1 MARRMKNK
9 LSALSIGS
17 LVTTI
22 LAHIAVILFVILAK
36 GYFNLEL
43 KIIICALIVIVCVL
57 IIIDILL
64 VYGINFKD
72 IASRIVIIVLSI
84 LMMVVG
90 FGGSYYVSKVNK
102 AVDNAIENTGTDQY
116 ETISG
121 SFVYYSEKGTVKY
134 KDLDSLK
141 SASNLKVG
149 VVFDDGI
156 GVATAAQKLMEDEG
170 IKATVTTY
178 SSSEE
183 LLGNLIGN
191 GTDEIDV
198 AVFPSSYRQ
207 RWLADE
213 EVDYA
218 QYLDHV
224 YDFHKFE
231 DKVKTGENKNANKDL
246 YTEPFNILLIGFAPE
261 DEAMTVG
268 LADSII
274 VATVNPQTFTVSLT
288 SIARDTYTKL
298 ACAPNSERQKIN
310 AARAYSRQCLMDTV
324 GELLDIDIDYYM
336 EVNFLGVVEIVDA
349 IGGIV
354 VNNPVE
360 FVGQTA
366 SGIRGEFTVL
376 VPAGE
381 EVVCDGEMALA
392 FARERHAMPNGDF
405 DRQKHQQEVIA
416 RIAEKLL
423 GMNDV
428 NKALKV
434 MEAAGK
440 NFTTNLSLN
449 QLTGIFSYIIN
460 HKNTIGIPTFNMIEM
475 QNMRVT
481 GYSSWYYS
489 YIMRLPQ
496 WIYRLYNGSIQ
507 ECKDRINDVMNNYTV
522 GGIKQDSYMKFF
534 VEYPYERPQYYSEY
548 FNEEQVHE
556 KMPDCYPLFVGKDL
570 ATAMSLAQAVGIT
583 LNIKYIEPDSPDYK
597 ESLDGQIIDQYPRQ
611 GALVEEYP
619 TGSITVMGNGDPNY
633 VPDCYPLFV
642 GKDLATAMSLAQAVG
657 ITLNIKYIEPDSPD
671 YKESLDGQIIDQYP
685 RQGALVEEYPTGSIT
700 VMGNGDPNYVPEYTV
715 ENCNDEAS
723 CIAFAKSKG
732 INYSVTSKYDA
743 NNAYKEGEITTN
755 YKNGDKIKKDATL
768 EIYKWTKQI
777 KVPAYA
783 GKSISDYKAI
793 LDNFGLKYNLVE
805 TTTDVA
811 ENNGLVTNTNPA
823 PDTVV
828 SAGTVITVTYYKAK
842 TPQVAVPDY
851 NGMSLADYQN
861 ALSAAGLGY
870 SANSIG
876 NDGGATAENNGKVA
890 SINVSVGTMVDKG
903 SIITIY
909 YYSYI
914 EPTPTPNPEPNPE
927 PSPEPPAE

>member
-170 IKATVTTY
+170 INATVTTY

-231 DKVKTGENKNANKDL
+231 NKVKTGENKNANKDL

-633 VPDCYPLFV
+633 VP
-642 GKDLATAMSLAQAVG
+642 
-657 ITLNIKYIEPDSPD
+657 
-671 YKESLDGQIIDQYP
+671 
-685 RQGALVEEYPTGSIT
+685 
-700 VMGNGDPNYVPEYTV
+700 EYTV

-732 INYSVTSKYDA
+732 INYSVESKFDV
-743 NNAYKEGEITTN
+743 NNEHKEGEITTSP
-755 YKNGDKIKKDATL
+755 KNGEKIKKDQTL
-768 EIYKWTKQI
+768 IIYKWTKQI

>member
-22 LAHIAVILFVILAK
+22 LAHIAVIIFVVLAR

-43 KIIICALIVIVCVL
+43 KVIICALVVIVCVL
-57 IIIDILL
+57 VIIDILL
-64 VYGINFKD
+64 VYGVNFRD
-72 IASRIVIIVLSI
+72 IASRIIIIVLSI
-84 LMMVVG
+84 LMIVIG

-121 SFVYYSEKGTVKY
+121 SFVYYSENGTVKY

-170 IKATVTTY
+170 INATVTTY

-191 GTDEIDV
+191 GTDDIDV

-349 IGGIV
+349 LGGIV

-381 EVVCDGEMALA
+381 NVPCDGEMALA

-481 GYSSWYYS
+481 GYDSWYYS

-507 ECKDRINDVMNNYTV
+507 ECKDRINDVMNNYVLTD
-522 GGIKQDSYMKFF
+522 IKQPSYMSFLI
-534 VEYPYERPQYYSEY
+534 EYPYERPQYYSEY

-556 KMPDCYPLFVGKDL
+556 KM
-570 ATAMSLAQAVGIT
+570 
-583 LNIKYIEPDSPDYK
+583 
-597 ESLDGQIIDQYPRQ
+597 
-611 GALVEEYP
+611 
-619 TGSITVMGNGDPNY
+619 
-633 VPDCYPLFV
+633 PDCYPLFV

-783 GKSISDYKAI
+783 NKSISDYKAL
-793 LDNFGLKYNLVE
+793 LDSFGLKYNLVE

-811 ENNGLVTNTNPA
+811 ENNGLVANTNPA

-861 ALSAAGLGY
+861 ALSAVGLGY

-876 NDGGATAENNGKVA
+876 NDSGATAENNGKVA

-903 SIITIY
+903 SIITVY

>member
-22 LAHIAVILFVILAK
+22 LAHIAVILFVVLAR

-43 KIIICALIVIVCVL
+43 NIIICALIVIVCVL
-57 IIIDILL
+57 FIIDILL

-72 IASRIVIIVLSI
+72 IASRIVIIVLSV

-121 SFVYYSEKGTVKY
+121 SFVYYSENGTVKY

-170 IKATVTTY
+170 INATVTTY

-191 GTDEIDV
+191 GTDDIDV

-324 GELLDIDIDYYM
+324 GELLGIDIDYYM

-349 IGGIV
+349 LGGIV

-381 EVVCDGEMALA
+381 NVPCDGEMALA

-481 GYSSWYYS
+481 GYDSWYYS

-507 ECKDRINDVMNNYTV
+507 ECKDRINDVMNNYVLTD
-522 GGIKQDSYMKFF
+522 IKQPSYMSFLI
-534 VEYPYERPQYYSEY
+534 EYPYERPQYYSEY

-556 KMPDCYPLFVGKDL
+556 KM
-570 ATAMSLAQAVGIT
+570 
-583 LNIKYIEPDSPDYK
+583 
-597 ESLDGQIIDQYPRQ
+597 
-611 GALVEEYP
+611 
-619 TGSITVMGNGDPNY
+619 
-633 VPDCYPLFV
+633 PDCYPLFV

-732 INYSVTSKYDA
+732 INYSVESKFDV
-743 NNAYKEGEITTN
+743 NNEHKEGEITTSP
-755 YKNGDKIKKDATL
+755 KNGEKIKKDQTL
-768 EIYKWTKQI
+768 IIYKWTKQI

-870 SANSIG
+870 STNSIG

>member
-22 LAHIAVILFVILAK
+22 LAHIAVILFVVLAR
-36 GYFNLEL
+36 GYFNLKL
-43 KIIICALIVIVCVL
+43 NIIICALIVIVCVL
-57 IIIDILL
+57 FIIDILL

-72 IASRIVIIVLSI
+72 IASRIVIIVLSV

-121 SFVYYSEKGTVKY
+121 SFVYYSENGTVKY

-170 IKATVTTY
+170 INATVTTY

-191 GTDEIDV
+191 GTDDIDV

-349 IGGIV
+349 LGGIV

-381 EVVCDGEMALA
+381 NVPCDGEMALA

-481 GYSSWYYS
+481 GYDSWYYS

-507 ECKDRINDVMNNYTV
+507 ECKDRINDVMNNYVLTD
-522 GGIKQDSYMKFF
+522 IKQPSYMSFLI
-534 VEYPYERPQYYSEY
+534 EYPYERPQYYSEY

-556 KMPDCYPLFVGKDL
+556 KM
-570 ATAMSLAQAVGIT
+570 
-583 LNIKYIEPDSPDYK
+583 
-597 ESLDGQIIDQYPRQ
+597 
-611 GALVEEYP
+611 
-619 TGSITVMGNGDPNY
+619 
-633 VPDCYPLFV
+633 PDCYPLFV

-732 INYSVTSKYDA
+732 INYSVESKFDV
-743 NNAYKEGEITTN
+743 NNEHKEGEITTSP
-755 YKNGDKIKKDATL
+755 KNGEKIKKDQTL
-768 EIYKWTKQI
+768 IIYKWTKQI

-870 SANSIG
+870 STNSIG

>member
-1 MARRMKNK
+1 MTRKKKNK

-22 LAHIAVILFVILAK
+22 LAHIAVILFVVLAR

-72 IASRIVIIVLSI
+72 IASRIVIIVLSV

-121 SFVYYSEKGTVKY
+121 SFVYYSENGTVKY

-170 IKATVTTY
+170 INATVTTY

-191 GTDEIDV
+191 GTDDIDV

-349 IGGIV
+349 LGGIV

-381 EVVCDGEMALA
+381 NVPCDGEMALA

-460 HKNTIGIPTFNMIEM
+460 HKNTIGIPTFNMIDM
-475 QNMRVT
+475 QSMRVT

-489 YIMRLPQ
+489 YVMRLPQ

-507 ECKDRINDVMNNYTV
+507 ECKDRINDVMNNYSV
-522 GGIKQDSYMKFF
+522 SDIKQESYMKFF
-534 VEYPYERPQYYSEY
+534 VEYPYSRGNLYSDY

-556 KMPDCYPLFVGKDL
+556 KMPACYPLFVNKDL
-570 ATAMSLAQAVGIT
+570 ATAISLAQEQGINLDIT
-583 LNIKYIEPDSPDYK
+583 YIEPGDAGFEEGS
-597 ESLDGQIIDQYPRQ
+597 SGLVVDQYPRQ

-619 TGSITVMGNGDPNY
+619 TGKITVMGPSN
-633 VPDCYPLFV
+633 PD
-642 GKDLATAMSLAQAVG
+642 A
-657 ITLNIKYIEPDSPD
+657 I
-671 YKESLDGQIIDQYP
+671 
-685 RQGALVEEYPTGSIT
+685 
-700 VMGNGDPNYVPEYTV
+700 EYTV
-715 ENCNDEAS
+715 DKCDDEAS
-723 CIAFAKSKG
+723 CIAFANAKG
-732 INYSVTSKYDA
+732 ISYKKVAVYDA
-743 NNAYKEGEITTN
+743 KNEHKEGEFNGTN
-755 YKNGDKIKKDATL
+755 YKNGDKIKKSATL
-768 EIYKWTKQI
+768 EIYLWTK
-777 KVPAYA
+777 KVTVPSFTTGTKLVDYEAALTKLGLKYTETA
-783 GKSISDYKAI
+783 SADGATEANNGTIKSISP
-793 LDNFGLKYNLVE
+793 G
-805 TTTDVA
+805 
-811 ENNGLVTNTNPA
+811 
-823 PDTVV
+823 
-828 SAGTVITVTYYKAK
+828 AGTEAKAGDTIAITYFKYT
-842 TPQVAVPDY
+842 
-851 NGMSLADYQN
+851 
-861 ALSAAGLGY
+861 
-870 SANSIG
+870 
-876 NDGGATAENNGKVA
+876 AT
-890 SINVSVGTMVDKG
+890 T
-903 SIITIY
+903 
-909 YYSYI
+909 
-914 EPTPTPNPEPNPE
+914 PTPTPSPE
-927 PSPEPPAE
+927 PSPEPTPEPSPEPTEPSEPAPEA

>member
-191 GTDEIDV
+191 GTDDIDV

-349 IGGIV
+349 LGGIV

-381 EVVCDGEMALA
+381 NVPCDGEMALA

-481 GYSSWYYS
+481 GYDSWYYS

-507 ECKDRINDVMNNYTV
+507 ECKDRINDVMNNYVLTD
-522 GGIKQDSYMKFF
+522 IKQPSYMSFLI
-534 VEYPYERPQYYSEY
+534 EYPYERPQYYSEY

-556 KMPDCYPLFVGKDL
+556 KM
-570 ATAMSLAQAVGIT
+570 
-583 LNIKYIEPDSPDYK
+583 
-597 ESLDGQIIDQYPRQ
+597 
-611 GALVEEYP
+611 
-619 TGSITVMGNGDPNY
+619 
-633 VPDCYPLFV
+633 PDCYPLFV

-811 ENNGLVTNTNPA
+811 ENNGIVTNTNPA

-870 SANSIG
+870 STNSIG

>member
-349 IGGIV
+349 LGGIV

-381 EVVCDGEMALA
+381 NVPCDGEMALA

-481 GYSSWYYS
+481 GYDSWYYS

-507 ECKDRINDVMNNYTV
+507 ECKDRINDVMNNYVLTD
-522 GGIKQDSYMKFF
+522 IKQPSYMSFLI
-534 VEYPYERPQYYSEY
+534 EYPYERPQYYSEY

-556 KMPDCYPLFVGKDL
+556 KM
-570 ATAMSLAQAVGIT
+570 
-583 LNIKYIEPDSPDYK
+583 
-597 ESLDGQIIDQYPRQ
+597 
-611 GALVEEYP
+611 
-619 TGSITVMGNGDPNY
+619 
-633 VPDCYPLFV
+633 PDCYPLFV

-870 SANSIG
+870 STNSIG

>member
-633 VPDCYPLFV
+633 VP
-642 GKDLATAMSLAQAVG
+642 
-657 ITLNIKYIEPDSPD
+657 
-671 YKESLDGQIIDQYP
+671 
-685 RQGALVEEYPTGSIT
+685 
-700 VMGNGDPNYVPEYTV
+700 EYTV

-732 INYSVTSKYDA
+732 INYSVESKFDV
-743 NNAYKEGEITTN
+743 NNEHKEGEITTSP
-755 YKNGDKIKKDATL
+755 KNGEKIKKDQTL
-768 EIYKWTKQI
+768 IIYKWTKQI

-811 ENNGLVTNTNPA
+811 ENNGIVTNTNPA

>member
-9 LSALSIGS
+9 LSALSVGS

-72 IASRIVIIVLSI
+72 VASRIIIIVLSV
-84 LMMVVG
+84 LMIVVG

-121 SFVYYSEKGTVKY
+121 SFVYYSENGTVKY

-349 IGGIV
+349 LGGIV

-381 EVVCDGEMALA
+381 NVPCDGEMALA

-481 GYSSWYYS
+481 GYDSWYYS

-507 ECKDRINDVMNNYTV
+507 ECKDRINDVMNNYVLTD
-522 GGIKQDSYMKFF
+522 IKQPSYMSFLI
-534 VEYPYERPQYYSEY
+534 EYPYERPKYYSEY

-556 KMPDCYPLFVGKDL
+556 KM
-570 ATAMSLAQAVGIT
+570 
-583 LNIKYIEPDSPDYK
+583 
-597 ESLDGQIIDQYPRQ
+597 
-611 GALVEEYP
+611 
-619 TGSITVMGNGDPNY
+619 
-633 VPDCYPLFV
+633 PDCYPLFV

-783 GKSISDYKAI
+783 GKSINDYKAL
-793 LDNFGLKYNLVE
+793 LDSFGLKYNLVE

-811 ENNGLVTNTNPA
+811 ENNGLVSNTNPA

-903 SIITIY
+903 STIAIY
-909 YYSYI
+909 YYSYT
-914 EPTPTPNPEPNPE
+914 EQTTPPNQGTEQPTTPPENGDQGTNQ
-927 PSPEPPAE
+927 

>member
-22 LAHIAVILFVILAK
+22 LAHIAVILFVVLSR

-43 KIIICALIVIVCVL
+43 KVIICALVVIVCVL
-57 IIIDILL
+57 VIIDILL
-64 VYGINFKD
+64 VYGVNFRD
-72 IASRIVIIVLSI
+72 IASRIIIIVLSI
-84 LMMVVG
+84 LMIVIG

-121 SFVYYSEKGTVKY
+121 SFVYYSENGTVKY

-170 IKATVTTY
+170 INATVTTY

-191 GTDEIDV
+191 GTDDIDV

-349 IGGIV
+349 LGGIV

-381 EVVCDGEMALA
+381 NVPCDGEMALA

-481 GYSSWYYS
+481 GYDSWYYS

-507 ECKDRINDVMNNYTV
+507 ECKDRINDVMNNYVLTDV
-522 GGIKQDSYMKFF
+522 KQPSYMSFLI
-534 VEYPYERPQYYSEY
+534 EYPYERPQYYSEY

-556 KMPDCYPLFVGKDL
+556 KM
-570 ATAMSLAQAVGIT
+570 
-583 LNIKYIEPDSPDYK
+583 
-597 ESLDGQIIDQYPRQ
+597 
-611 GALVEEYP
+611 
-619 TGSITVMGNGDPNY
+619 
-633 VPDCYPLFV
+633 PDCYPLFV

-783 GKSISDYKAI
+783 GKSINDYKAL
-793 LDNFGLKYNLVE
+793 LDSFGLKYNLVE

-811 ENNGLVTNTNPA
+811 ENNGLVSNTNPA

-861 ALSAAGLGY
+861 ALSAVGLGY

-890 SINVSVGTMVDKG
+890 STNVSVGTMVDKG
-903 SIITIY
+903 SIITVY

-914 EPTPTPNPEPNPE
+914 EPAPTPNPEPNPE
-927 PSPEPPAE
+927 PSPEPPTE

>member
-22 LAHIAVILFVILAK
+22 LAHIAVILFVVLAR

-43 KIIICALIVIVCVL
+43 NIIICALIVIVCVL
-57 IIIDILL
+57 FIIDILL

-72 IASRIVIIVLSI
+72 IASRIVIIVLSV

-121 SFVYYSEKGTVKY
+121 SFVYYSENGTVKY

-170 IKATVTTY
+170 INATVTTY

-191 GTDEIDV
+191 GTDDIDV

-349 IGGIV
+349 LGGIV

-381 EVVCDGEMALA
+381 NVPCDGEMALA

-481 GYSSWYYS
+481 GYDSWYYS

-507 ECKDRINDVMNNYTV
+507 ECKDRINDVMNNYVLTD
-522 GGIKQDSYMKFF
+522 IKQPSYMSFLI
-534 VEYPYERPQYYSEY
+534 EYPYERPQYYSEY

-556 KMPDCYPLFVGKDL
+556 KM
-570 ATAMSLAQAVGIT
+570 
-583 LNIKYIEPDSPDYK
+583 
-597 ESLDGQIIDQYPRQ
+597 
-611 GALVEEYP
+611 
-619 TGSITVMGNGDPNY
+619 
-633 VPDCYPLFV
+633 PDCYPLFV

-732 INYSVTSKYDA
+732 INYSVESKFDV
-743 NNAYKEGEITTN
+743 NNEHKEGEITTSP
-755 YKNGDKIKKDATL
+755 KNGEKIKKDQTL
-768 EIYKWTKQI
+768 IIYKWTKQI

-870 SANSIG
+870 STNSIG

>member
-22 LAHIAVILFVILAK
+22 LAHIAVILFVVLAR

-57 IIIDILL
+57 FIIDILL

-72 IASRIVIIVLSI
+72 IASRIVIIVLSV

-121 SFVYYSEKGTVKY
+121 SFVYYSENGTVKY

-183 LLGNLIGN
+183 LLGNLLGN
-191 GTDEIDV
+191 GTDKIDV

-213 EVDYA
+213 EIDYA

-349 IGGIV
+349 LGGIV

-381 EVVCDGEMALA
+381 NVPCDGEMALA

-633 VPDCYPLFV
+633 VP
-642 GKDLATAMSLAQAVG
+642 
-657 ITLNIKYIEPDSPD
+657 
-671 YKESLDGQIIDQYP
+671 
-685 RQGALVEEYPTGSIT
+685 
-700 VMGNGDPNYVPEYTV
+700 EYTV

-783 GKSISDYKAI
+783 GKSISDYKAL
-793 LDNFGLKYNLVE
+793 LDSFGLKYNLVE

-811 ENNGLVTNTNPA
+811 ENNGLVANTNPA

-861 ALSAAGLGY
+861 ALSAVGLGY

-903 SIITIY
+903 SIITVY

-914 EPTPTPNPEPNPE
+914 EPAPTPNPEPNPE
-927 PSPEPPAE
+927 PSPEPPTE

>member
-22 LAHIAVILFVILAK
+22 LAHIAVILFVVLAR

-72 IASRIVIIVLSI
+72 VASRIVIIVLSV

-121 SFVYYSEKGTVKY
+121 SFVYYSENGAVKY

-274 VATVNPQTFTVSLT
+274 VATVNPKTFTVSLT

-349 IGGIV
+349 LGGIV

-381 EVVCDGEMALA
+381 NVPCDGEMALA

-481 GYSSWYYS
+481 GYDSWYYS

-507 ECKDRINDVMNNYTV
+507 ECKDRINDVMNNYVLTD
-522 GGIKQDSYMKFF
+522 IKQPSYMSFLI
-534 VEYPYERPQYYSEY
+534 EYPYERPRYYSEY

-570 ATAMSLAQAVGIT
+570 ATAMSLAQSVGIT
-583 LNIKYIEPDSPDYK
+583 LNIKYIEPGSADY
-597 ESLDGQIIDQYPRQ
+597 
-611 GALVEEYP
+611 
-619 TGSITVMGNGDPNY
+619 N
-633 VPDCYPLFV
+633 
-642 GKDLATAMSLAQAVG
+642 
-657 ITLNIKYIEPDSPD
+657 
-671 YKESLDGQIIDQYP
+671 ESLDGQIIDQYP

-783 GKSISDYKAI
+783 GKSINDYKAL
-793 LDNFGLKYNLVE
+793 LDSFGLKYNLVE

-811 ENNGLVTNTNPA
+811 ENNGLVSNTNPA

-903 SIITIY
+903 STIAIY
-909 YYSYI
+909 YYSYT
-914 EPTPTPNPEPNPE
+914 EQTTPPNQGTEQPTTPPENGDQGTNQ
-927 PSPEPPAE
+927 

>member
-22 LAHIAVILFVILAK
+22 LAHIAVILFAVLAR

-43 KIIICALIVIVCVL
+43 KVIICALVVIVCVL
-57 IIIDILL
+57 VIIDILL
-64 VYGINFKD
+64 VYGVNFRD
-72 IASRIVIIVLSI
+72 IASRIIIIVLSI
-84 LMMVVG
+84 LMIVIG

-121 SFVYYSEKGTVKY
+121 SFVYYSENGTVKY

-170 IKATVTTY
+170 INATVTTY

-349 IGGIV
+349 LGGIV

-381 EVVCDGEMALA
+381 NVPCDGEMALA

-481 GYSSWYYS
+481 GYDSWYYS

-507 ECKDRINDVMNNYTV
+507 ECKDRINDVMNNYVLTD
-522 GGIKQDSYMKFF
+522 IKQPSYMSFLI
-534 VEYPYERPQYYSEY
+534 EYPYERPQYYSEY

-556 KMPDCYPLFVGKDL
+556 KM
-570 ATAMSLAQAVGIT
+570 
-583 LNIKYIEPDSPDYK
+583 
-597 ESLDGQIIDQYPRQ
+597 
-611 GALVEEYP
+611 
-619 TGSITVMGNGDPNY
+619 
-633 VPDCYPLFV
+633 PDCYPLFV

-732 INYSVTSKYDA
+732 INYSVESKFDV
-743 NNAYKEGEITTN
+743 NNEHKEGEITTSP
-755 YKNGDKIKKDATL
+755 KNGEKIKKDQTL
-768 EIYKWTKQI
+768 IIYKWTKQI

>member
-22 LAHIAVILFVILAK
+22 LAHIAVILFVVLAR

-57 IIIDILL
+57 FIIDILL

-72 IASRIVIIVLSI
+72 IASRIVIIVLSV

-121 SFVYYSEKGTVKY
+121 SFVYYSENGTVKY

-183 LLGNLIGN
+183 LLGNLLGN

-231 DKVKTGENKNANKDL
+231 DKVKTGEKKNANKDL

-349 IGGIV
+349 LGGIV

-381 EVVCDGEMALA
+381 NVPCDGEMALA

-481 GYSSWYYS
+481 GYDSWYYS

-507 ECKDRINDVMNNYTV
+507 ECKDRINDVMNNYVLTD
-522 GGIKQDSYMKFF
+522 IKQPSYMSFLI
-534 VEYPYERPQYYSEY
+534 EYPYERPQYYSEY

-556 KMPDCYPLFVGKDL
+556 KM
-570 ATAMSLAQAVGIT
+570 
-583 LNIKYIEPDSPDYK
+583 
-597 ESLDGQIIDQYPRQ
+597 
-611 GALVEEYP
+611 
-619 TGSITVMGNGDPNY
+619 
-633 VPDCYPLFV
+633 PDCYPLFV

-783 GKSISDYKAI
+783 GKSISDYKAL
-793 LDNFGLKYNLVE
+793 LDSFGLKYNLVE

-811 ENNGLVTNTNPA
+811 ENNGLVANTNPA

-861 ALSAAGLGY
+861 ALSAVGLGY

-903 SIITIY
+903 SIITVY

-914 EPTPTPNPEPNPE
+914 EPAPTPNPEPNPE
-927 PSPEPPAE
+927 PSPEPPTE